1 MYMYLVHFL
10 FLVDKEVQFDGLGA
24 NQMVLPSL
32 SGSLI
37 GMITHGQSQGCR

>member
-10 FLVDKEVQFDGLGA
+10 FLVDKEVQFDG
-24 NQMVLPSL
+24 QMVLPSL

-37 GMITHGQSQGCR
+37 GVITHGQSQGCR

>member
-1 MYMYLVHFL
+1 MYMYLLCIFL
-10 FLVDKEVQFDGLGA
+10 FLVDKKVQFDGLGA

-37 GMITHGQSQGCR
+37 GVITHGQSDGR